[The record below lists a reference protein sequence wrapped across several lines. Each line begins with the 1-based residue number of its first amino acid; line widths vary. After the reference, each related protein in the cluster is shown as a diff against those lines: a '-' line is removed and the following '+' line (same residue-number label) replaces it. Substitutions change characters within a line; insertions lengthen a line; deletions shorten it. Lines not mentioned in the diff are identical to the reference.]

1 LIRSHGGA
9 SVEKWM
15 IDYLSRLIKDNKM
28 LKWLGIILISLML
41 VLGVAS
47 VIFYVLHKPS
57 YSGARELPGLTAGV
71 EIFYDK
77 AGVPHIYA
85 QQETDAYFALGYV
98 HAQDRLFQMEMLR
111 RAGAGRLAEVIGEK
125 ALKADQLFRTLG
137 ISRFA
142 SEHAKK
148 FLASDSLP
156 FQRAAHAYQ
165 KGVNHFIAT
174 GPTPVE
180 FLLMG
185 IPKQPFTDADFYH
198 VVGIMAFG
206 FAEGVRTDPVL
217 QKIKTELGD
226 KYLRDL
232 AVQTPAD
239 AEKIPVFK
247 GEPNRKP
254 LDSLIVQLDQ
264 ALSAIPIPL
273 WQGSNGW
280 AISGSRTASGLPI
293 LANDTHMGFSQPAVW
308 YEVHLSYPG
317 FEFYGHHVA
326 GLPFGLLGQNDFC
339 AWGLTMFEND
349 DTDFFVDFSDFKQ
362 AEGGSENDQY
372 QTTTEVIRVKDRPDV
387 PINIVDSPWGVWLGD
402 EVEHVPA
409 ADKNRPTAFYWQL
422 THQTNT
428 ALQAAYQL
436 NHARSF
442 TDAETAASLFTAP
455 GLNVMYADRAGN
467 IAWWA
472 AAKLPVRDAAVEPK
486 LFLASDNPQHQYGGF
501 HPFSENPQSV
511 NPPWGFV
518 YSANNQPDSVAGVLY
533 PGYYFPKYRAGRI
546 RALLS
551 EEKRWTVED
560 VKKVI
565 LDATTE
571 AHVELARVFAAVL
584 ARSSNPAH
592 QPLAAIL
599 MSWDGSHPRTS
610 TAPSVFYNLL
620 AATLQGAMEDELRPE
635 AYRTLM
641 TTSLMKDSRTHLISN
656 PDSPWWDNLYTGMV
670 ESRQHVIEQ
679 AADVTLQRLRA
690 NCGPTPEEWTWD
702 KIHTVTHPHVLAAVK
717 PLDKIFNV
725 GPFPADGGDEV
736 INNLQF
742 NLDSTGFFPVKGGPA
757 LRKITDLG
765 DWQRGVTISPSGQS
779 GNLFSQYYDDQAERY
794 VQGAF
799 RTMYMNRVEIEKVAA
814 HRLMLT
820 PAQ

>member
-1 LIRSHGGA
+1 
-9 SVEKWM
+9 
-15 IDYLSRLIKDNKM
+15 M
-28 LKWLGIILISLML
+28 LKWLGIILLS
-41 VLGVAS
+41 VVVA
-47 VIFYVLHKPS
+47 VCVATAIFYVMHKPD
-57 YSGARELPGLTAGV
+57 YSGARELPGLIADV
-71 EIFYDK
+71 DVLYDD

-85 QQETDAYFALGYV
+85 QNEADAYFALGYV

-111 RAGAGRLAEVIGEK
+111 RAGAGQLAEVIGAK
-125 ALKADQLFRTLG
+125 ALRADQLFRTLG
-137 ISRFA
+137 INRFA
-142 SEHAKK
+142 QEHAAK
-148 FLASDSLP
+148 FLSGDSLP

-165 KGVNHFIAT
+165 KGINHFVET
-174 GPTPVE
+174 GPTPIE

-185 IPKQPFTDADFYH
+185 IPKRPFTDADFYH

-217 QKIKTELGD
+217 QKIKVELGE

-232 AVQTPAD
+232 AIQTPAD
-239 AEKIPVFK
+239 AERIPIHR
-247 GEPNRKP
+247 GEANRRG
-254 LDSLIVQLDQ
+254 LDSLITQIDQ
-264 ALSAIPIPL
+264 SLAAIPIPL

-308 YEVHLSYPG
+308 YEAHLSYPG
-317 FEFYGHHVA
+317 FEFYGHHAA

-349 DTDFFVDFSDFKQ
+349 DTDFFL
-362 AEGGSENDQY
+362 DQ
-372 QTTTEVIRVKDRPDV
+372 TDTKKIVFTGDTASHRMLTEVIRVKDRPDV
-387 PINIVDSPWGVWLGD
+387 TLQIIDSPWGVWLGD

-409 ADKNRPTAFYWQL
+409 SEKNQPTAFYWQL

-442 TDAETAASLFTAP
+442 SDAETAASLFTAP

-472 AAKLPVRDAAVEPK
+472 AAKLPVRDATVEPK
-486 LFLASDNPQHQYGGF
+486 LFLASDNPQHQYRGF

-518 YSANNQPDSVAGVLY
+518 YSANNQPDSVNGVLY

-546 RALLS
+546 RTLLS
-551 EEKRWTVED
+551 DEKKWTVAD
-560 VKKVI
+560 VQKVI

-571 AHVELARVFAAVL
+571 AHVELAREFASVL
-584 ARSSNPAH
+584 AKSTHAEH
-592 QPLAAIL
+592 QALAAA
-599 MSWDGSHPRTS
+599 MAAWDGSHPRTS
-610 TAPSVFYNLL
+610 TAPSIFYNLL
-620 AATLQGAMEDELRPE
+620 SATLQGAMEDELRPE

-641 TTSLMKDSRTHLISN
+641 STSVMKNSRTQLIRN
-656 PDSPWWDNLYTGMV
+656 PESPWWDNIFTREV
-670 ESRQHVIEQ
+670 ETRQDVIEK
-679 AADVTLQRLRA
+679 AADATLQRLQTTS
-690 NCGPTPEEWTWD
+690 GPTEKDWTWD
-702 KIHTVTHPHVLAAVK
+702 KIHTLTHPHVLAAVP

-725 GPFPADGGDEV
+725 GPFVVDGGDEV

-742 NLDSTGFFPVKGGPA
+742 NLDSTGYFPVKGGPA
-757 LRKITDLG
+757 LRKITDLA

-779 GNLFSQYYDDQAERY
+779 GNLFSPHYDDQAAPYAAGE
-794 VQGAF
+794 F
-799 RTMYMNRVEIEKVAA
+799 RTMYMNRNEIEKATV
-814 HRLMLT
+814 HRLTLK
-820 PAQ
+820 PRP

>member
-1 LIRSHGGA
+1 
-9 SVEKWM
+9 
-15 IDYLSRLIKDNKM
+15 M
-28 LKWLGIILISLML
+28 LKWLGIILVSLL
-41 VLGVAS
+41 VAVGVAG
-47 VIFYVLHKPS
+47 VVFYLFSKPD
-57 YSGARELPGLTAGV
+57 YSGTVILPGLNKPV
-71 EIFYDK
+71 EILYDD

-85 QQETDAYFALGYV
+85 GNETDAYYALGFV

-111 RAGAGRLAEVIGEK
+111 RAGAGRLSEVIGEK
-125 ALKADQLFRTLG
+125 ALAADKLFRSLG
-137 ISRFA
+137 INRFA
-142 SEHAKK
+142 KEHAAK
-148 FLASDSLP
+148 FLSADSLP

-165 KGVNHFIAT
+165 RGVNHFIAT

-185 IPKQPFTDADFYH
+185 IPKTPFTDADFYH

-239 AEKIPVFK
+239 AARIPIHK
-247 GEPNRKP
+247 GEANRKP
-254 LDSLIVQLDQ
+254 LDSLIAKLDH
-264 ALSAIPIPL
+264 ALTAIPIPL

-280 AISGSRTASGLPI
+280 AISGSRTASGMPI

-308 YEVHLSYPG
+308 YEAHLSYPG

-349 DTDFFVDFSDFKQ
+349 DTDFFIEGTVLQDGRVAIGSDTLNTQ
-362 AEGGSENDQY
+362 
-372 QTTTEVIRVKDRPDV
+372 VIRETIGVKDQGD
-387 PINIVDSPWGVWLGD
+387 IEMIVNTTPFGVW
-402 EVEHVPA
+402 VEAGIEHMPDLKSNKPVS
-409 ADKNRPTAFYWQL
+409 FHWQL

-442 TDAETAASLFTAP
+442 TDAESAASQFTAP

-472 AAKLPVRDAAVEPK
+472 CARLPVRDPSVEPK
-486 LFLASDNPQHQYGGF
+486 LFLDAANPKHHYQGF
-501 HPFSENPQSV
+501 YPFEKNPRSV

-518 YSANNQPDSVAGVLY
+518 YSANNQPDSVDGVLY
-533 PGYYFPKYRAGRI
+533 PGYYFPKSRAGRI
-546 RALLS
+546 RTLLS
-551 EEKRWTVED
+551 ADKKWTVED
-560 VKKVI
+560 VKATI
-565 LDATTE
+565 LDATSN
-571 AHVELARVFAAVL
+571 AHVELAQIFSRVL
-584 ARSSNPAH
+584 AQSKNADYH
-592 QPLAAIL
+592 PLAEIL
-599 MSWDGSHPRTS
+599 RGWDGSHAQTS

-620 AATLQGAMEDELRPE
+620 AAALQGAMEDELRPE

-641 TTSLMKDSRTHLISN
+641 TTSVMKNSRLSLLSN
-656 PDSPWWDNLYTGMV
+656 EQSPWWDNVFTGAV
-670 ESRQHVIEQ
+670 ETRQDIFEK
-679 AADVTLQRLRA
+679 AAAVTLTRLQA
-690 NCGPTPEEWTWD
+690 TCGPHPADWTWG
-702 KIHTVTHPHVLAAVK
+702 KIHTLTHPHVLAAVK

-725 GPFPADGGDEV
+725 GPFAVDGGDEV

-742 NLDSTGFFPVKGGPA
+742 HLDSTGYFPVKGGPA
-757 LRKITDLG
+757 LRKITDLA
-765 DWQRGVTISPSGQS
+765 DWQHGVTISPSGQS
-779 GNLFSQYYDDQAERY
+779 GNLFSKHYSDQAQRY
-794 VQGAF
+794 ATGAF
-799 RTMYMNRVEIEKVAA
+799 RTMYMNRADIEKVATST
-814 HRLMLT
+814 LQLI
-820 PAQ
+820 PAN